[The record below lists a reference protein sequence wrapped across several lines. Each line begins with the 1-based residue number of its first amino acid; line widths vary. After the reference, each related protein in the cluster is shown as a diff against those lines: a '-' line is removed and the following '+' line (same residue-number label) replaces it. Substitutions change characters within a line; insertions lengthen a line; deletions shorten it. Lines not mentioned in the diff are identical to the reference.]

1 MNLVGKFREGGTVRG
16 EGLFGSY
23 FTDKPFLIDCEL
35 LLLGK
40 KKIVI
45 TLITRGWAKI
55 IP

>member
-23 FTDKPFLIDCEL
+23 FTDKPFPIDCDL
-35 LLLGK
+35 LLLG

-45 TLITRGWAKI
+45 TLITRGWGKI